1 MGGLL
6 SLLSGVSIKNYIY
19 IAIAV
24 IMIGMAT
31 TITIQNLR
39 IDNLKLQ
46 VKQLS
51 EEKDRANALFKL
63 ISDSEGLT
71 EDIVKYVDKNIQLTN
86 EKFQLIKSKYR
97 ANYIEYLMNGGL
109 CTDFCTKES
118 YFDPLDATCDINTGT
133 PNTPSTPNSPKPT
146 PSTQGTAAA
155 ATKFKQD
162 TINSMWEG
170 YCISNKDAEECKQ

>member
-6 SLLSGVSIKNYIY
+6 SLLSGVSVKNYIY

-24 IMIGMAT
+24 IMVGMAT

-39 IDNLKLQ
+39 IDNLKMQ
-46 VKQLS
+46 VKQIK

-63 ISDSEGLT
+63 ISDSDGLT

-86 EKFQLIKSKYR
+86 EKFQAIKSKYR

-109 CTDFCTKES
+109 CTDFCTKDS
-118 YFDPLDATCDINTGT
+118 YFDPSETACDITTDKPGT
-133 PNTPSTPNSPKPT
+133 PTTPKTTP
-146 PSTQGTAAA
+146 GTTAA

-170 YCISNKDAEECKQ
+170 YCISNKNAEECKQ

>member
-6 SLLSGVSIKNYIY
+6 SLLSGVSVKNYLY

-24 IMIGMAT
+24 IMIGMVT

-46 VKQLS
+46 VKQLG
-51 EEKDRANALFKL
+51 EEKDRATALFKL
-63 ISDSEGLT
+63 ISDSDGLT

-86 EKFQLIKSKYR
+86 EKFQAIKSKYR

-118 YFDPLDATCDINTGT
+118 FFDPSDSSCDITTDKSGTT
-133 PNTPSTPNSPKPT
+133 PNTPKPSP
-146 PSTQGTAAA
+146 GTTAA

-170 YCISNKDAEECKQ
+170 YCTSNENAEECKQ